1 MFNLLALSKAE
12 NLKRTITA
20 FFLKH

>member
-12 NLKRTITA
+12 NLNRT
-20 FFLKH
+20 FFLKR